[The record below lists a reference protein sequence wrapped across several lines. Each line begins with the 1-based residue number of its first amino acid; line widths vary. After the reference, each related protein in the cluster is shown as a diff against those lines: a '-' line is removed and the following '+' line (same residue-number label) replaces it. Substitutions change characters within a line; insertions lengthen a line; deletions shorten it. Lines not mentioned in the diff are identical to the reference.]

1 MDKNMFEQSLKKDL
15 LGKYDT
21 TIENA
26 LDWQLHECVS
36 AVVMED
42 ISEKHSASVQ
52 KHLGGRRAMYLSMEF
67 LMGRAVH
74 NNLFCAGVYDDV
86 ESVLNAHGRS
96 LDDLETIEDA
106 ALGNGGLGRLAACFL
121 DSAAALDLPL
131 DGYGIRYKYGLF
143 KQKIENGFQV
153 EKPVIFQ
160 NLKLE
165 MKYLLLI
172 LRVKLKNL

>member
-52 KHLGGRRAMYLSMEF
+52 KHLGGRRAMYLS
-67 LMGRAVH
+67 
-74 NNLFCAGVYDDV
+74 
-86 ESVLNAHGRS
+86 
-96 LDDLETIEDA
+96 IW
-106 ALGNGGLGRLAACFL
+106 
-121 DSAAALDLPL
+121 
-131 DGYGIRYKYGLF
+131 
-143 KQKIENGFQV
+143 
-153 EKPVIFQ
+153 
-160 NLKLE
+160 
-165 MKYLLLI
+165 
-172 LRVKLKNL
+172 